1 MSIDVFTYRGPFI
14 SAESLAMGAS
24 AESISTGGGTIPANV
39 GAIHF
44 FVPAGDS
51 VHFTYESGPDP
62 TTTTGHAIAA
72 STWGFIPAGKT
83 ASKIIS
89 DDGSDVTLIIVYER
103 GSGRADNG
111 GSVSEPR

>member
-1 MSIDVFTYRGPFI
+1 MSIDVFTYRGIEI
-14 SAESLAMGAS
+14 SAESLAMGAT
-24 AESISTGGGTIPANV
+24 AESISAGGGTIPSNV
-39 GAIHF
+39 GAIKF

-51 VHFTYESGPDP
+51 VHFTYEGGPDP
-62 TTTTGHAIAA
+62 TSTTGHAVAA

-89 DDGSDVTLIIVYER
+89 DDASDVSLIIVYER
-103 GSGRADNG
+103 GAGRADNG